1 MSRLQVLIAQPRMAA
16 GALLTLAL
24 AAGAVIGTGADFTAA
39 SANPANTF
47 TSGTLTMVN
56 SRSAAAVLSLS
67 NMKPGAAAQTGD
79 VDISNTGSLAGTF
92 VLGHGAI
99 VDSDTSNPL
108 SVKLNVSVTD
118 CGLFAGATPPV
129 CGDGDDVSKYSGTL
143 ADMSTPGHAI
153 TGLGSFAGGDK
164 HRYRF
169 SVALDSSAGN
179 AYQGDTSTVQFD
191 WNAT

>member
-24 AAGAVIGTGADFTAA
+24 AAGAVIGSGADFTAA

-47 TSGTLTMVN
+47 STGTLSMVN
-56 SRSAAAVLSLS
+56 SKSASAVLSLS
-67 NMKPGAAAQTGD
+67 NLRPGGSPQTGD
-79 VDISNTGSLAGTF
+79 VDISNSGTLTGMF
-92 VLGHGAI
+92 VLSHGTI
-99 VDSDTSNPL
+99 NDSDAVNPL
-108 SVKLNVSVTD
+108 SAKLNISVTD
-118 CGLFAGATPPV
+118 CGLYSGATPPT

-143 ADMSTPGHAI
+143 ADMGTPGHAI

-169 SVALDSSAGN
+169 SVALDGSAGN
-179 AYQGDTSTVQFD
+179 AYQGATSTVQFD